1 MGETHSERERRR
13 REALEWWNTE
23 VQLSSFARHLSA
35 DARIVASNPA
45 LRFDSAADAE
55 SDRWRRLTKI
65 FGPEAAQALRIDL
78 LLAGEPLFESQQAQQ
93 PEAATGTGAPVQP
106 EGAAGVG
113 APLMTPPAADS
124 PWLVAEPEPEQS
136 PLPRPTS
143 RLVEAG
149 GEVPGEVAASH
160 VPAAGSVEP
169 MEPWP
174 AVTRPSGGSAIDW
187 QRVNRANMTPLLDRQ
202 AQPPGPPTGALGWLQ
217 VRADRLGVSVSAGV
231 GMLAV
236 AVGCIAAVV
245 IAIL

>member
-78 LLAGEPLFESQQAQQ
+78 LLAGEPLFESQQEQQ
-93 PEAATGTGAPVQP
+93 PEAATGAGAPV
-106 EGAAGVG
+106 
-113 APLMTPPAADS
+113 MTPPAADS
-124 PWLVAEPEPEQS
+124 PWLVAEAEPEQS

-143 RLVEAG
+143 RLVEVG

-160 VPAAGSVEP
+160 VPAAGLVEP

-174 AVTRPSGGSAIDW
+174 AVTRPSGDAAIDW

-202 AQPPGPPTGALGWLQ
+202 AQPPGPPSGALGWLQ

-236 AVGCIAAVV
+236 AVGCIAAVF